1 MKKSNKAKLITA
13 VALLPLL
20 AIFVNP
26 ASSNAATPV
35 LTPGTTT
42 TFGVLAATTITNTGA
57 TVINGSAGGN
67 IGLAPGSA
75 FTGSAT
81 VTATGVQHLADATA
95 TTAQTDLVTAYN
107 SVAAPTPT
115 VRASAELA
123 SAVVTPG
130 TYSTGSGT
138 FANSGALTL
147 DAQGNA
153 SAVFIFQAAST
164 LITSAGSTMTLVNG
178 AQACNVYWNVGSSAT
193 LGTNSTFVGH
203 IYAMT
208 SITANTGATVQ
219 GQLLARNGAVNLNAN
234 IITNSACVTPTP
246 TPTAT
251 ATVTPTPTPTAT
263 ATVTPTPT
271 PTVKPTDTAT
281 ATPAVPGT
289 LIVIKHV
296 VNTYGGTAV
305 ASDFMIHVTQF
316 GTEVAG
322 SPAVGADG
330 AGHTYRLAPGTYLVS
345 ETHVDGY
352 YGTFANT
359 DPALG
364 GNITADGL
372 ITVASGQ
379 VATIVRTN
387 YQIAPAYV
395 PGPTPSA
402 TPAPPTPPTPVTE
415 TGGKLPKTGSPWYNL
430 LALAGGLILLGG
442 VGFGTKKAL
451 R

>member
-1 MKKSNKAKLITA
+1 MKKSNKVKVITA

-20 AIFVNP
+20 AIFINP
-26 ASSNAATPV
+26 ASSNAAAPV

-42 TFGVLAATTITNTGA
+42 TFGVLAATTITNTGP
-57 TVINGSAGGN
+57 TVINGTAGGN

-75 FTGSAT
+75 FTGSTT
-81 VTATGVQHLADATA
+81 VTASGVQHIADATA

-147 DAQGNA
+147 DAQGDANA
-153 SAVFIFQAAST
+153 IFIFQAAST
-164 LITSAGSTMTLVNG
+164 LITSTGSTMTLVNG

-193 LGTNSTFVGH
+193 LGTNSTLVGH

-208 SITANTGATVQ
+208 SITAESGATVQ
-219 GQLLARNGAVNLNAN
+219 GQLLARTGAVNLNAN
-234 IITNSACVTPTP
+234 TITNSACVTPTP
-246 TPTAT
+246 TPTPTVT
-251 ATVTPTPTPTAT
+251 ATVTPTA
-263 ATVTPTPT
+263 T
-271 PTVKPTDTAT
+271 PTVRPTDTAT
-281 ATPAVPGT
+281 ATPAAPAT
-289 LIVIKHV
+289 LNVVKHV
-296 VNTYGGTAV
+296 VNTYGGNAV
-305 ASDFMIHVTQF
+305 ASDFMIHVTHN
-316 GTEVAG
+316 GSEVAG

-330 AGHTYRLAPGTYLVS
+330 TGHAYSLAPGTYLVS

-364 GNITADGL
+364 GSITADGL
-372 ITVASGQ
+372 VTLVSGQ

-387 YQIAPAYV
+387 YEVAPAYV
-395 PGPTPSA
+395 PTPGPSA
-402 TPAPPTPPTPVTE
+402 TPAPATPPTPVTE
-415 TGGKLPKTGSPWYNL
+415 TGGQLPKTGSPWYNL

>member
-1 MKKSNKAKLITA
+1 M
-13 VALLPLL
+13 
-20 AIFVNP
+20 
-26 ASSNAATPV
+26 
-35 LTPGTTT
+35 
-42 TFGVLAATTITNTGA
+42 
-57 TVINGSAGGN
+57 
-67 IGLAPGSA
+67 APGSA

-81 VTATGVQHLADATA
+81 VTASGVQHIADATA

-107 SVAAPTPT
+107 AVAAPTPT

-147 DAQGNA
+147 DAQGDANV
-153 SAVFIFQAAST
+153 VFIFQAAST

-203 IYAMT
+203 VYAMT
-208 SITANTGATVQ
+208 SITANTGASVQ
-219 GQLLARNGAVNLNAN
+219 GQLLARTGAVNLNAN
-234 IITNSACVTPTP
+234 TITNSACATATP

-251 ATVTPTPTPTAT
+251 PV
-263 ATVTPTPT
+263 
-271 PTVKPTDTAT
+271 
-281 ATPAVPGT
+281 VPGT

-296 VNTYGGTAV
+296 VNTYGGT
-305 ASDFMIHVTQF
+305 
-316 GTEVAG
+316 EVAG

-330 AGHTYRLAPGTYLVS
+330 AGHSYILAPGTYLVS

-372 ITVASGQ
+372 ITITSGQ

-387 YQIAPAYV
+387 YEVAPAYV
-395 PGPTPSA
+395 ATPGPSA
-402 TPAPPTPPTPVTE
+402 SPIPATPPTPVTE
-415 TGGKLPKTGSPWYNL
+415 TGGQLPKTGSPWYNL

>member
-1 MKKSNKAKLITA
+1 
-13 VALLPLL
+13 
-20 AIFVNP
+20 
-26 ASSNAATPV
+26 
-35 LTPGTTT
+35 
-42 TFGVLAATTITNTGA
+42 
-57 TVINGSAGGN
+57 
-67 IGLAPGSA
+67 LAPGSA

-81 VTATGVQHLADATA
+81 VTASGVQHIADATA
-95 TTAQTDLVTAYN
+95 TTAQTDLATAN
-107 SVAAPTPT
+107 KAVAAPTPT

-147 DAQGNA
+147 DAQGDANV
-153 SAVFIFQAAST
+153 VFIFQAAST

-203 IYAMT
+203 VYAMT
-208 SITANTGATVQ
+208 SITANTGASVQ
-219 GQLLARNGAVNLNAN
+219 GQLLARTGAVNLNAN
-234 IITNSACVTPTP
+234 TITNSACATATP

-251 ATVTPTPTPTAT
+251 PV
-263 ATVTPTPT
+263 
-271 PTVKPTDTAT
+271 
-281 ATPAVPGT
+281 VPGT

-305 ASDFMIHVTQF
+305 ASDFTIHVKQY

-330 AGHTYRLAPGTYLVS
+330 AGHSYILAPGTYLVS

-372 ITVASGQ
+372 ITITSGQ

-387 YQIAPAYV
+387 YEVAPAYV
-395 PGPTPSA
+395 ATPGPSA
-402 TPAPPTPPTPVTE
+402 SPIPATPPTPVTE
-415 TGGKLPKTGSPWYNL
+415 TGGQLPKTGSPWYNL